1 MKGLLINTML
11 GNDNICCLL
20 ITFKNS
26 LDLDQMLDLIRFQTV
41 WHSDAT
47 IKEFLQKKWKKNQ
60 QMTIKHANL
69 HSMQRVIEIT
79 SSTLQNQQYE
89 SASSENS
96 DQPI

>member
-1 MKGLLINTML
+1 MKGLLINTMH

-26 LDLDQMLDLIRFQTV
+26 LDLDQMLDLIRIQTV
-41 WHSDAT
+41 WHSVAT
-47 IKEFLQKKWKKNQ
+47 TKEFLKKNGKNQ
-60 QMTIKHANL
+60 QMTIKHAKL
-69 HSMQRVIEIT
+69 HSMQRVKEIT

-89 SASSENS
+89 SASSEDP